1 MAPERPLS
9 IWHVFGFLRRRRK
22 VTRCLCHRKFS
33 SQPWTFLTMP
43 YKAREVLA
51 KLQRAGFIIKRQS
64 GSHVV
69 LRHPDGRQ
77 TYVAMHSGD
86 VPTGTF
92 RAILK
97 QAGLGENDFRAL

>member
-1 MAPERPLS
+1 
-9 IWHVFGFLRRRRK
+9 
-22 VTRCLCHRKFS
+22 
-33 SQPWTFLTMP
+33 MP

-51 KLQRAGFIIKRQS
+51 KLERAGFIVRRRS

-77 TYVAMHSGD
+77 TYVSMHPGD

-92 RAILK
+92 RKILK
-97 QAGLGENDFRAL
+97 QADITEDEFSRI

>member
-1 MAPERPLS
+1 
-9 IWHVFGFLRRRRK
+9 
-22 VTRCLCHRKFS
+22 
-33 SQPWTFLTMP
+33 MP

-51 KLQRAGFIIKRQS
+51 RLQRAGFIVRRHS

-77 TYVAMHSGD
+77 TYVAMHTAD
-86 VPTGTF
+86 VPPGTF

-97 QAGLGENDFRAL
+97 QSGISEEEFRNL